1 MIKWARWGFL
11 PALVLLVPSVVLAAD
26 PTVKDVAQA
35 VDTVWVA
42 VTAFLVFFMQAGF
55 ALLEAGSTRMKNA
68 GHIAGKNILSFGLAA
83 LVFWAV
89 GFAISFGQGN
99 AFVGTQGW
107 FLNVSDDMVNQV
119 FGSLSYSDV
128 PLGAKY
134 MFEVVFAGVSLAI
147 FWGGIA
153 ERAKLIVYFIFGIL
167 FSALIY
173 PVVAHWIWG
182 GGWLSG
188 LGMQDFAGST
198 VVHLQGGV
206 AALVGAMLL
215 GPRIGKYG
223 KDGSVHSL
231 PGHNTVYSVLGVIIL
246 WFGWFG
252 FNPGSTLSALNVSFA
267 YIAMTTN
274 LAAAAGGVA
283 ALLTAWAVLGK
294 PDIPMMLNGVLAAL
308 VAITASCAFVEPWAA
323 VVIGAVAGV
332 VMVLSVQFF
341 ERVARV
347 DDPVGA
353 FSVHGV
359 AGIWGTLSTGF
370 FASPDLV
377 KSVGVG
383 APGLFYGGG
392 LHQLGVQAAGVL
404 AAGVYVF
411 VVSFIILYA
420 IKATVGLRISREEE
434 IIGLDVSEHGASG
447 YPEQLPHGGE
457 FSQGG
462 SSGTRAT
469 PTA

>member
-11 PALVLLVPSVVLAAD
+11 PALVLLAPSVVLAAD

-167 FSALIY
+167 FSA
-173 PVVAHWIWG
+173 
-182 GGWLSG
+182 
-188 LGMQDFAGST
+188 
-198 VVHLQGGV
+198 
-206 AALVGAMLL
+206 
-215 GPRIGKYG
+215 
-223 KDGSVHSL
+223 
-231 PGHNTVYSVLGVIIL
+231 
-246 WFGWFG
+246 
-252 FNPGSTLSALNVSFA
+252 
-267 YIAMTTN
+267 
-274 LAAAAGGVA
+274 
-283 ALLTAWAVLGK
+283 
-294 PDIPMMLNGVLAAL
+294 
-308 VAITASCAFVEPWAA
+308 
-323 VVIGAVAGV
+323 
-332 VMVLSVQFF
+332 
-341 ERVARV
+341 
-347 DDPVGA
+347 
-353 FSVHGV
+353 
-359 AGIWGTLSTGF
+359 
-370 FASPDLV
+370 
-377 KSVGVG
+377 
-383 APGLFYGGG
+383 
-392 LHQLGVQAAGVL
+392 
-404 AAGVYVF
+404 
-411 VVSFIILYA
+411 
-420 IKATVGLRISREEE
+420 
-434 IIGLDVSEHGASG
+434 
-447 YPEQLPHGGE
+447 
-457 FSQGG
+457 
-462 SSGTRAT
+462 
-469 PTA
+469 